1 MGNRAYK
8 RHDHLYHAAKED
20 GWRARSSYKLLEIQ
34 KNYKIIKPKSRILDL
49 GAAPGGWMQACLSLL
64 QDDGLVVGIDLEKIE
79 PLNDPRAICIQ
90 GDIRELEDAMGSLSA
105 KLVGSSTGNS
115 VESFKFDVVLS
126 DMSPKLSGI
135 KEVDGHRCLELAEMA
150 LHAAQHFLVN
160 GGGFVVKLF
169 KNQDSSRFFKTT
181 SARFSQARRV
191 ELDSTRNSS
200 NEFYMVGKGFRK

>member
-1 MGNRAYK
+1 MGNRAYN

-20 GWRARSSYKLLEIQ
+20 GWRSRSSYKLLEIQ
-34 KNYKIIKPKSRILDL
+34 QNFKIIKPKSRILDL

-64 QDDGLVVGIDLEKIE
+64 NDDGLVVGIDLEKIE
-79 PLNDPRAICIQ
+79 PLDDPRALCIR
-90 GDIRELEDAMGSLSA
+90 GDIRECTTLENALGSIPSGLS
-105 KLVGSSTGNS
+105 SSTSAENI
-115 VESFKFDVVLS
+115 KFDAVLS

-135 KEVDGHRCLELAEMA
+135 KEVDAHRCLELAEMA
-150 LHAAQHFLVN
+150 LHVAQEVLSN
-160 GGGFVVKLF
+160 GGVFVVKLF

-181 SARFSQARRV
+181 SAQFKQARRV